1 MSERRGARWPNL
13 PRWLNAICGIFLLV
27 AGIAIVAAVLES
39 SAQGGYHPERYVG
52 RFDPVRAAALVLL
65 LPGPVVMAVFTS
77 IAIVRFRARPG
88 RAELADLVASV
99 GFLIVTVG
107 LAALVIWFP
116 LTSGPLAVPP
126 AILWTIFIGAAVW
139 MIGFLPVLAAAVIA
153 AVRRGDRAV
162 LVAVACITAWI
173 VIAIVRRG

>member
-1 MSERRGARWPNL
+1 MSERRGTRWPNL

-52 RFDPVRAAALVLL
+52 RFDPVRAAMLVLT
-65 LPGPVVMAVFTS
+65 LPGPLVMALFAAL
-77 IAIVRFRARPG
+77 AIVRFRARPG

-99 GFLIVTVG
+99 GFLVATIGV
-107 LAALVIWFP
+107 AALFIWYP

-126 AILWTIFIGAAVW
+126 AIVWTMFVGAGLW
-139 MIGFLPVLAAAVIA
+139 MLGFLPVLVVAVMAAI
-153 AVRRGDRAV
+153 RRGDWSV
-162 LVAVACITAWI
+162 LLGVAFIAALI
-173 VIAIVRRG
+173 VIAIVRRQ